1 MTRAAF
7 MLLHAILALAFGI
20 GFALAPAYMLALYG
34 VATDPTG
41 TFMARLWGAAAI
53 QVGIAAWLAR
63 KDADTPARRAIQLGN
78 AAGLAVGF
86 VVALLAQLAGLFNAF
101 GWSTVILFLLLSLGY
116 GYFHTRPSAA

>member
-20 GFALAPAYMLALYG
+20 GFVLAPASVLALYG
-34 VATDPTG
+34 VATDPAG

-53 QVGIAAWLAR
+53 QIGLAAWLAR
-63 KDADTPARRAIQLGN
+63 KDMDTLARRAVQLGN

-86 VVALLAQLAGLFNAF
+86 VIALRSGERRVGEECRSRWVADHLK
-101 GWSTVILFLLLSLGY
+101 
-116 GYFHTRPSAA
+116 